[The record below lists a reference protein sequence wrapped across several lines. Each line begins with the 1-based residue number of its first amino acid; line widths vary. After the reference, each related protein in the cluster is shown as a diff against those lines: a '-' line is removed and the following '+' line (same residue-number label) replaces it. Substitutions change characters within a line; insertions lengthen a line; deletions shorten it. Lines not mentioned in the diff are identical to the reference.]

1 MVEDKDGSSINGM
14 SNILVK
20 NNGFVIGLTNKAGKI
35 FLPDQRKCQSLSL
48 TIPES
53 SYYNAGNLDTK
64 VQNFE
69 TISVKLQAKKVKAP
83 N

>member
-20 NNGFVIGLTNKAGKI
+20 NNGFVIGLTNKAGKV
-35 FLPDQRKCQSLSL
+35 FLPDQRKCTSLRL

-64 VQNFE
+64 VDDFK
-69 TISVKLQAKKVKAP
+69 TISVKLQAKKVKVP